1 MYTDV
6 SQLMLQLTNAL
17 QSLMER
23 FTERDVICTFPV
35 TAAPVVYRPP
45 SLGDV
50 AEKVAD
56 TGRGDPELERRGSMV
71 QRRGYTSDD
80 DLDDLDSPLASLY
93 DKSAPPSPCSNGAAH
108 FSTRQQGDP
117 ASMANVRYELL

>member
-1 MYTDV
+1 
-6 SQLMLQLTNAL
+6 MLQLTNAL

-23 FTERDVICTFPV
+23 FTERDLISTFPA

-45 SLGDV
+45 SLEDV

-56 TGRGDPELERRGSMV
+56 TGRGDPELDRRGSMV

-80 DLDDLDSPLASLY
+80 DLDDLDSPLASLI
-93 DKSAPPSPCSNGAAH
+93 DRSAPPSPSNGIAH
-108 FSTRQQGDP
+108 FSAQRG
-117 ASMANVRYELL
+117 ASMENVRYTLLREVWSERR

>member
-1 MYTDV
+1 
-6 SQLMLQLTNAL
+6 MLQLIAV

-45 SLGDV
+45 SLEDV

-56 TGRGDPELERRGSMV
+56 TGRGDPEPDRRGSMV

-93 DKSAPPSPCSNGAAH
+93 DKSAPPSPCSNGAGH